1 MEVFLIKALQLLLAL
16 SILVLLHE
24 GGHMFFSKLFGV
36 RVEKFYMFFD
46 VSIGKWSGKLFKFKP
61 KNSDTEYGIG
71 WLPFGGYCK
80 ISGMVDES
88 MDTEQLKQDPQPWEF
103 RTKPAWQRLLIM
115 LGGVMVN
122 FFLALFIYTMIMFTW
137 GDTYYKVSDMSMG
150 MRFNEQAKALGFRD
164 KDVLIG
170 TNTGAFR
177 EYANMNGDFFR
188 QIAEA
193 KRVDIIRDGKKQS
206 INLPGDLDMLSMI
219 KGRPL
224 FAEPYIPSRID
235 SVQAGSPAAK
245 AGIHAKD
252 LIVSFN
258 GKPIKTWTDMN
269 YQTTVLNDVMA
280 VKKTHKDSL
289 ALRTVEVVVS
299 RGGVAKQ
306 LDTLKLVLTPDLKM
320 GVYQANIAS
329 YYKPTHETYGFFE
342 SIPAGVKHG
351 LKILKGYVG
360 NFKYLASADG
370 AKSLGGFG
378 SIGSLFPSVFDWYL
392 FWNLTAFFSIILAFM
407 NILPIPALDGGH
419 VVFLLYEMITRRKPS
434 EKFLIYAEY
443 IGFGLLILL
452 MVWAN
457 LNDILRWIGIM

>member
-46 VSIGKWSGKLFKFKP
+46 VSIGKWSGKLFHFKP

-88 MDTEQLKQDPQPWEF
+88 MDVEQLAKAPEPWEL

-115 LGGVMVN
+115 LGGVLVN

-150 MRFNEQAKALGFRD
+150 MRFNEEAKALGFHD
-164 KDVLIG
+164 KDVLLG
-170 TNTGAFR
+170 TNEGAFR

-188 QIAEA
+188 QIAQA
-193 KRVDIIRDGKKQS
+193 TRVDVLRNGKKQS
-206 INLPGDLDMLSMI
+206 INLPGNLDMLSMV
-219 KGRPL
+219 KDRPL
-224 FAEPYIPSRID
+224 FAEPYIPARVD
-235 SVQAGSPAAK
+235 SVMAGMPAEKMGIK
-245 AGIHAKD
+245 AGDHIKA
-252 LIVSFN
+252 FN
-258 GKPIKTWTDMN
+258 GKPVLTWSDMN
-269 YQTTVLNDVMA
+269 YQTAVLSDVMA
-280 VKKTHKDSL
+280 IKKTSKDSL
-289 ALRTVEVVVS
+289 AARTVEIVVQHK
-299 RGGVAKQ
+299 GIAK
-306 LDTLKLVLTPDLKM
+306 LDTVKMVLTPDLKM
-320 GVYQANIAS
+320 GVYQSSIAS
-329 YYKPTHETYGFFE
+329 YYKPTHQSYGFWE
-342 SIPAGVKHG
+342 SIPAGVQYG
-351 LKILKGYVG
+351 LNVLKGYVG

-378 SIGSLFPSVFDWYL
+378 SIGNLFPSVFDWYL
-392 FWNLTAFFSIILAFM
+392 FWNLTAFFSIVLAFM

-443 IGFGLLILL
+443 IGFGILILL
-452 MVWAN
+452 MLWAN